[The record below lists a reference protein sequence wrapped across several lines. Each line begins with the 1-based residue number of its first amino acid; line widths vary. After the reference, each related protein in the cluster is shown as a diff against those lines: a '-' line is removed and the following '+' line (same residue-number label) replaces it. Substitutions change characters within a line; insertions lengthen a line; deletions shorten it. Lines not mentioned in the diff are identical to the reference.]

1 MRFVND
7 VDMSSK
13 NDVKSNPSMYRW
25 ILVVIGFI
33 INVCLGSI
41 YSYSVFRKPLEA
53 MWQLS
58 STESGLPY
66 MVFLALFA
74 FTMPLVGG
82 FLDRFGPRITV
93 MIGSLLVGAGW
104 CLASLSSNI
113 YLLTILYG
121 VIGGAGVGV
130 VYGAPIAIAA
140 RWFPERAGTA
150 MGLTLLGFGLSP
162 LITAPIMS
170 ALISSIG
177 PLQTFLY
184 LGAAFL
190 IILLLLS
197 IPLKFPSSNGGASIK
212 TTSVVQS
219 AAREV
224 GQLDRHEMLRTKTF
238 YALWTAYT
246 LGCLSG
252 LMAIGIAAPFGLE
265 VAKISREVS
274 SMALS
279 VFAIFNGMGRPLFGW
294 LTDRLKPR
302 NTAAISFFLVAI
314 FAGLLYMLGE
324 GNPVIYFV
332 CFSILWL
339 NLGGWLAIAPA
350 ATKIFFG
357 TKYYG
362 KNYGVV
368 FTSYGVG
375 AILGMLSSG
384 WLKDTTGTYLSV
396 FPVVSIL
403 AIIGLIIAYAGLRP
417 PKK

>member
-1 MRFVND
+1 
-7 VDMSSK
+7 
-13 NDVKSNPSMYRW
+13 
-25 ILVVIGFI
+25 
-33 INVCLGSI
+33 
-41 YSYSVFRKPLEA
+41 
-53 MWQLS
+53 
-58 STESGLPY
+58 
-66 MVFLALFA
+66 
-74 FTMPLVGG
+74 
-82 FLDRFGPRITV
+82 
-93 MIGSLLVGAGW
+93 
-104 CLASLSSNI
+104 
-113 YLLTILYG
+113 
-121 VIGGAGVGV
+121 
-130 VYGAPIAIAA
+130 APIAIAA

-294 LTDRLKPR
+294 LTDKLRPR
-302 NTAAISFFLVAI
+302 AASMISFGMIAS
-314 FAGLLYMLGE
+314 ASSLLYFFSAGNLIVFYLGFA
-324 GNPVIYFV
+324 V
-332 CFSILWL
+332 LWL
-339 NLGGWLAIAPA
+339 NLGGWLAIAPTS
-350 ATKIFFG
+350 TKVFFG
-357 TKYYG
+357 TKNYG
-362 KNYGVV
+362 KNYGIVI
-368 FTSYGVG
+368 TADGAG
-375 AILGMLSSG
+375 AILGPVISG
-384 WLKDTTGTYLSV
+384 WLRDSTGTYLSV
-396 FPVVSIL
+396 LPLIASL
-403 AIIGLIIAYAGLRP
+403 ALIGLLIVYVGF
-417 PKK
+417 KQEKY